1 MERLPLLFGL
11 FVIGL
16 FSQSCQKEDV
26 DIDIKSNDWQVIEV
40 EWDDQSTSEGTDSLY
55 IIQFQSD
62 TTVLLMLDVNTC
74 FGSYVI
80 QRKGDIEF
88 EQGGCTEICCD
99 SEYAA
104 ALPLLLSKMKHYYEK
119 GERLYFEGDGKM
131 ILKKY

>member
-62 TTVLLMLDVNTC
+62 TTVLLIKEKVILNLNKVDVRK
-74 FGSYVI
+74 FVVI
-80 QRKGDIEF
+80 QNMP
-88 EQGGCTEICCD
+88 Q
-99 SEYAA
+99 
-104 ALPLLLSKMKHYYEK
+104 HYRYCYQK
-119 GERLYFEGDGKM
+119 
-131 ILKKY
+131 